1 MYIYRAAS
9 PIFLSSEPA
18 NLQSH
23 QSATMIS
30 SAISIFLLGASTFL
44 VNAAPLCPE
53 TIDMAGGG
61 LPNTTLPSVVSK
73 GGIREIQLAQFLENL
88 EVDFFTTG
96 FMNLTDWG
104 TAGYSEDSVEVVGK
118 IAAVRV
124 TCNLRLYI
132 TS

>member
-9 PIFLSSEPA
+9 PTFESSEPA
-18 NLQSH
+18 DLQSH

-30 SAISIFLLGASTFL
+30 STFSIFLFGASTFL
-44 VNAAPLCPE
+44 ASAAPLCPD

-61 LPNTTLPSVVSK
+61 LLNTTLPSMVSK
-73 GGIREIQLAQFLENL
+73 SGIREIQLAQFLENL

-104 TAGYSEDSVEVVGK
+104 TAGYSEDSAEVVGK

-124 TCNLRLYI
+124 TYASYI
-132 TS
+132 TY